1 MFVLESPVHVEPG
14 DDSQHWADSVMPSEQ
29 VTVRSTHVGVA
40 GAALAVLE
48 DDILRG
54 KHGVDKRKQ
63 IDELRLILLADEKA
77 RAALEAR
84 RWYLIITYDEVKVGQ
99 RMAHG
104 PGIMRSESLPLTS
117 RISIFLEWQKHWVLT
132 TGPNR

>member
-1 MFVLESPVHVEPG
+1 MRAEPG

-54 KHGVDKRKQ
+54 KHGEDERKQ
-63 IDELRLILLADEKA
+63 SDELRLILLADEKA

-84 RWYLIITYDEVKVGQ
+84 RWYLIITYDEVKLAC
-99 RMAHG
+99 MAD
-104 PGIMRSESLPLTS
+104 RSDRNGKYLFS
-117 RISIFLEWQKHWVLT
+117 F
-132 TGPNR
+132 

>member
-1 MFVLESPVHVEPG
+1 MHAEPG
-14 DDSQHWADSVMPSEQ
+14 GDSQHWADSVMPSEQ